1 VSFVHVLEL
10 TCFGS
15 QGSRVS
21 TAETLHARALCGSNQ
36 HVTALIYNY
45 LIQTVATPYTPLQCH
60 PHSMLAL
67 ARRVALMSYSLL
79 RPPVCSA
86 CARQLQ
92 GVRAA
97 PHPSPR
103 VVCPAHRC
111 QPRMLCAASGDG
123 PDGPSAVPEKFVNI
137 RDILDDVGGTDF
149 VFEDKEEGD
158 VWAHEG
164 RLAASPPAP
173 EGAPPPLMRGCVQP
187 VHSHIDSFTS
197 HGCQRAL
204 ACDAEL
210 EAKPEVKGALSPEA
224 ADILTAYSSEQGLA
238 ASSHPAAGLPF
249 SWRGRALCRGS
260 HWGSGRQ
267 GVPRRSTS
275 KKVCQYL
282 I

>member
-1 VSFVHVLEL
+1 
-10 TCFGS
+10 
-15 QGSRVS
+15 
-21 TAETLHARALCGSNQ
+21 
-36 HVTALIYNY
+36 
-45 LIQTVATPYTPLQCH
+45 
-60 PHSMLAL
+60 
-67 ARRVALMSYSLL
+67 MSYSLL

-187 VHSHIDSFTS
+187 VHSHIDSLRLT
-197 HGCQRAL
+197 GVNALLRATQSSR
-204 ACDAEL
+204 
-210 EAKPEVKGALSPEA
+210 PSP
-224 ADILTAYSSEQGLA
+224 
-238 ASSHPAAGLPF
+238 
-249 SWRGRALCRGS
+249 R
-260 HWGSGRQ
+260 
-267 GVPRRSTS
+267 
-275 KKVCQYL
+275 
-282 I
+282 